1 MVLGPFPG
9 STGRS
14 PTELVN
20 EIDPA
25 TGVITYV
32 VFTTGDSA
40 GPDGDGMLAFV
51 DLQAR
56 ALGETALDLKDVEL
70 TDIGGNPQ
78 DASGGDGLAIVA
90 SPPNLAEVSILKSAD
105 PATVTAQGALTYT
118 LQRTFSRTGQHAYNE
133 IAFDPLPGNTTYLAD
148 SATLTFTHTF
158 VTTGSHDIAIAVWN
172 CAMPKPEAAIGAE
185 PVTVLAL
192 AEDFWIYLPVVMNK
206 H

>member
-32 VFTTGDSA
+32 VFTTGGSI

-78 DASGGDGLAIVA
+78 DASGGDSIAIVA

-105 PATVTAQGALTYT
+105 PATHLFPRRSTFV
-118 LQRTFSRTGQHAYNE
+118 QRDRFRPPPLERH
-133 IAFDPLPGNTTYLAD
+133 LPGRQRHPERHA
-148 SATLTFTHTF
+148 SAR
-158 VTTGSHDIAIAVWN
+158 
-172 CAMPKPEAAIGAE
+172 
-185 PVTVLAL
+185 
-192 AEDFWIYLPVVMNK
+192 VVQR
-206 H
+206 HLERHSLRPRRRLYG